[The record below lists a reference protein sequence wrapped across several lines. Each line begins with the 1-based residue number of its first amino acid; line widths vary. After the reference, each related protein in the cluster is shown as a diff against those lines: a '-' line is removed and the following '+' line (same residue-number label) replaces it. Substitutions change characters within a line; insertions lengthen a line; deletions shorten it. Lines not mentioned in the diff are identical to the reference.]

1 MCTHMYSREP
11 SVVAKDF
18 FTSLPTNHSN
28 GFCWNAGSAF
38 GVQSGHR
45 RRTPRRSSN
54 ASWAA
59 FFRLSLFLGFSLH
72 FMSVSPFLGLV
83 DSWPFLFSSPIAC
96 QWSSPPPVVARCDP
110 GGRVFSIHINTR
122 DVSQCQANTSP
133 VARRHTVGY
142 ERGMAPPKKTVTPEN
157 PRRRRGRPPGKRFAA
172 RVNA

>member
-1 MCTHMYSREP
+1 MCTHMHSREP

-45 RRTPRRSSN
+45 RRTPRRSRN

-83 DSWPFLFSSPIAC
+83 DHLRDGPFRLRAAGEKFGLA
-96 QWSSPPPVVARCDP
+96 
-110 GGRVFSIHINTR
+110 G
-122 DVSQCQANTSP
+122 TS
-133 VARRHTVGY
+133 T
-142 ERGMAPPKKTVTPEN
+142 
-157 PRRRRGRPPGKRFAA
+157 
-172 RVNA
+172 